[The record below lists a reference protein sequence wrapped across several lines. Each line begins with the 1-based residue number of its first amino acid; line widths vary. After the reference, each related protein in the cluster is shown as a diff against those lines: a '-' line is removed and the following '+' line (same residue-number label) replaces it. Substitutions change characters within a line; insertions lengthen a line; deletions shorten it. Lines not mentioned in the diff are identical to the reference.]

1 MPKLKRA
8 PLTPNERSLIREQTF
23 AELEAGKIH
32 LGQAL
37 RRFRLK
43 FTGLNQ
49 KQFGRLTGFSATT
62 ISAIERDPESGT
74 VRTINKIL
82 RKFGM
87 QLTMGMINRGSE
99 AQPESVSSAGK
110 KRRFLSPE
118 EAKEAID
125 RVVSGT

>member
-1 MPKLKRA
+1 MPKLKRT

-23 AELEAGKIH
+23 EELEGGKIH
-32 LGQAL
+32 LGQAI
-37 RRFRLK
+37 RRFRLQ

-49 KQFGRLTGFSATT
+49 KQFGKLTGFSATT

-87 QLTMGMINRGSE
+87 QLTIGMINRISDTRTVT
-99 AQPESVSSAGK
+99 VSSGEK
-110 KRRFLSPE
+110 KRRCVSPA
-118 EAKEAID
+118 EAKEAIN
-125 RVVSGT
+125 RVASDA